1 MPLAQFTSDPTQL
14 PTVQKKKKPTFQFDF
29 ARQPSGRTLIR
40 RQTTE
45 QANRPAG
52 PTFTPRTGAT
62 NKDFLG
68 GPRTPDI
75 APARFFNLASVGA
88 GVDLTKSQFPF
99 ELRKG
104 ISSDASRQRAFR
116 LGFGSGE
123 GRGGFARRAP
133 GQFFDPRFMFNPSF
147 RRFALQNRLRRR
159 HGL

>member
-14 PTVQKKKKPTFQFDF
+14 PAAQKKKKPTFQFDF

-52 PTFTPRTGAT
+52 PAFAPRIGAT

-68 GPRTPDI
+68 GPQVPVSESRQ
-75 APARFFNLASVGA
+75 FGLASLPA
-88 GVDLTKSQFPF
+88 GFNFQGSQFPF